1 MNYYP
6 PLLRIIQQV
15 ENNAVDVVRTV
26 LTGCVVGPAY
36 QVIKYPEDKIL
47 GNLGV
52 YNGSALSEELPN
64 IIAGAKISVEDV
76 NIFIENPKVI
86 LFKETSAVTY
96 VPGLATGSSLE
107 MLDSSLEFDNEENP
121 EYIATVGKNTKVIFQ
136 DVKFKA
142 DKLIQFTADDTEIL
156 FEDTT
161 GIVQNQDI
169 FISHG
174 SNAYEGKVVSVDAGV
189 VTINPAISFTVDTV
203 NYADVI
209 TVDPVKVDKGY
220 LVSRIDNILN
230 ISNPITTSIAT
241 SSVKKQSVDL
251 TLTGVDQEGSITGKV
266 YVGDSF
272 KFEMAT
278 LGDKITVNKSG
289 SLAYSGFIGTIDAN
303 NKYILIV
310 DSEGVD
316 IDTSLLVENDV
327 IEVIHNTP
335 DTILN
340 PSIEVSYIA
349 DNQVIT
355 LNSDQFTVNPD
366 NNMVTIDSGIAIEF
380 PSDIVGEKQVS
391 EANAFIAYKALRTDL
406 QFPVEIT
413 GASGSSI
420 ADVLNDTSEDNPLG
434 LGAKMFSGT
443 NGGAAFFVLGIP
455 SDDLDGYIQ
464 AAENLKF
471 VRDIYALAIL
481 SDDPAVAGV
490 FKSHSDFMNSPE
502 IAVGRMSV
510 SGMKLITES
519 ILYDPR
525 TEADENVSELQTVVI
540 TDTDGVNN
548 IVSIDGAEFLSDGV
562 RAADRFIATTVDGDT
577 IKETTHIVD
586 TVISETVIKVTT
598 ATAFDATRKSEIEA
612 IDCKVNIK
620 RTLTKTEQ
628 ALVNGAQGAFGN
640 QRVIKVWPP
649 VIEVE
654 GKYIPGYY
662 ASAVVAA
669 AIVSTPPQ
677 VGITFYS
684 LPLIT
689 SVKYSADYF
698 TYEQLNTLAGQGVC
712 VIQQDTP
719 TQIPYIRHQLTTDM
733 TATDYREISHVKN
746 RDYIVAIIKAA
757 VAPLVGRGNIVPE
770 TLNRISAAADLQL
783 TLLKQQ
789 VIPFYGPVCT
799 AGSVGAASAIEGTKD
814 SVQLTISGLGIPNVF
829 NNLDVVINFSG

>member
-1 MNYYP
+1 
-6 PLLRIIQQV
+6 
-15 ENNAVDVVRTV
+15 
-26 LTGCVVGPAY
+26 
-36 QVIKYPEDKIL
+36 
-47 GNLGV
+47 
-52 YNGSALSEELPN
+52 
-64 IIAGAKISVEDV
+64 
-76 NIFIENPKVI
+76 
-86 LFKETSAVTY
+86 
-96 VPGLATGSSLE
+96 
-107 MLDSSLEFDNEENP
+107 
-121 EYIATVGKNTKVIFQ
+121 
-136 DVKFKA
+136 
-142 DKLIQFTADDTEIL
+142 
-156 FEDTT
+156 
-161 GIVQNQDI
+161 
-169 FISHG
+169 
-174 SNAYEGKVVSVDAGV
+174 
-189 VTINPAISFTVDTV
+189 
-203 NYADVI
+203 
-209 TVDPVKVDKGY
+209 
-220 LVSRIDNILN
+220 
-230 ISNPITTSIAT
+230 
-241 SSVKKQSVDL
+241 
-251 TLTGVDQEGSITGKV
+251 
-266 YVGDSF
+266 
-272 KFEMAT
+272 
-278 LGDKITVNKSG
+278 
-289 SLAYSGFIGTIDAN
+289 
-303 NKYILIV
+303 
-310 DSEGVD
+310 
-316 IDTSLLVENDV
+316 
-327 IEVIHNTP
+327 
-335 DTILN
+335 
-340 PSIEVSYIA
+340 
-349 DNQVIT
+349 
-355 LNSDQFTVNPD
+355 
-366 NNMVTIDSGIAIEF
+366 
-380 PSDIVGEKQVS
+380 
-391 EANAFIAYKALRTDL
+391 
-406 QFPVEIT
+406 
-413 GASGSSI
+413 
-420 ADVLNDTSEDNPLG
+420 
-434 LGAKMFSGT
+434 
-443 NGGAAFFVLGIP
+443 
-455 SDDLDGYIQ
+455 
-464 AAENLKF
+464 
-471 VRDIYALAIL
+471 
-481 SDDPAVAGV
+481 VAGV

-598 ATAFDATRKSEIEA
+598 ATAFDATRKSEIE
-612 IDCKVNIK
+612 
-620 RTLTKTEQ
+620 

>member
-1 MNYYP
+1 
-6 PLLRIIQQV
+6 
-15 ENNAVDVVRTV
+15 
-26 LTGCVVGPAY
+26 
-36 QVIKYPEDKIL
+36 
-47 GNLGV
+47 
-52 YNGSALSEELPN
+52 
-64 IIAGAKISVEDV
+64 
-76 NIFIENPKVI
+76 
-86 LFKETSAVTY
+86 
-96 VPGLATGSSLE
+96 
-107 MLDSSLEFDNEENP
+107 
-121 EYIATVGKNTKVIFQ
+121 
-136 DVKFKA
+136 
-142 DKLIQFTADDTEIL
+142 
-156 FEDTT
+156 
-161 GIVQNQDI
+161 
-169 FISHG
+169 
-174 SNAYEGKVVSVDAGV
+174 
-189 VTINPAISFTVDTV
+189 
-203 NYADVI
+203 
-209 TVDPVKVDKGY
+209 
-220 LVSRIDNILN
+220 
-230 ISNPITTSIAT
+230 
-241 SSVKKQSVDL
+241 
-251 TLTGVDQEGSITGKV
+251 
-266 YVGDSF
+266 
-272 KFEMAT
+272 
-278 LGDKITVNKSG
+278 
-289 SLAYSGFIGTIDAN
+289 
-303 NKYILIV
+303 
-310 DSEGVD
+310 
-316 IDTSLLVENDV
+316 
-327 IEVIHNTP
+327 
-335 DTILN
+335 
-340 PSIEVSYIA
+340 
-349 DNQVIT
+349 
-355 LNSDQFTVNPD
+355 
-366 NNMVTIDSGIAIEF
+366 
-380 PSDIVGEKQVS
+380 
-391 EANAFIAYKALRTDL
+391 
-406 QFPVEIT
+406 
-413 GASGSSI
+413 
-420 ADVLNDTSEDNPLG
+420 
-434 LGAKMFSGT
+434 
-443 NGGAAFFVLGIP
+443 
-455 SDDLDGYIQ
+455 
-464 AAENLKF
+464 
-471 VRDIYALAIL
+471 
-481 SDDPAVAGV
+481 
-490 FKSHSDFMNSPE
+490 
-502 IAVGRMSV
+502 MSV